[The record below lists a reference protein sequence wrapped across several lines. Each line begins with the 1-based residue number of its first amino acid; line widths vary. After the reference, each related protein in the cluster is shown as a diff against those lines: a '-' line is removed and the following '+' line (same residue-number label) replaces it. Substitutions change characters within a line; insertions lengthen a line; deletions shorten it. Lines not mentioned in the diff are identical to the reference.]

1 MKTACVRWGAVVAI
15 VGVSACG
22 PKLVP
27 LPPTERRPEPVPVP
41 VVVPV
46 LPTRLTIPS
55 VVPEHQYRLQSVTEL
70 ERDSAGKKETRR
82 ITSQAN
88 VFVRMQRNTDG
99 GFEAAGRIRGYSIT
113 PSLSTTPVVIDSLR
127 FDALLN
133 PTMLRVV
140 SQPLLANECD
150 RPETGALTLVRD
162 LLVRVPASVSIG
174 ERWRDSTIHI
184 VCRSNVPMTVRTSS
198 EYDVTQITQHSDG
211 LHVIVRRI
219 STTRMTGKTTS
230 SWRALEV
237 VGIGTGTLTADVAV
251 VSGAVTQ
258 VSGNSSLV
266 FTVTDSGAPVN
277 QRTQQVTQR
286 VTYTAETVTR

>member
-1 MKTACVRWGAVVAI
+1 MVAI

-27 LPPTERRPEPVPVP
+27 LPPTERRPEPVPAP

-46 LPTRLTIPS
+46 LPTRFTIPS
-55 VVPEHQYRLQSVTEL
+55 VVPEHPYRLQSVTEL

-82 ITSQAN
+82 FTSQAN

-99 GFEAAGRIRGYSIT
+99 GFEAAGRIRGYTIT

-162 LLVRVPASVSIG
+162 LLVRVPATVSIG

-184 VCRSNVPMTVRTSS
+184 VCRSNVPMTVRTTS
-198 EYDVTQITQHSDG
+198 EYEVTQTMRRDDG
-211 LHVIVRRI
+211 IHVTVRRT
-219 STTRMTGKTTS
+219 SATRMEGKTTS
-230 SWRALEV
+230 SWRLLEV
-237 VGIGTGTLTADVAV
+237 TGVGTGMLTADVAV
-251 VSGAVTQ
+251 MSGAVTR
-258 VSGNSSLV
+258 VSGNSTMVL
-266 FTVTDSGAPVN
+266 TVTDSGAPVA

-286 VTYTAETVTR
+286 VTYTAESLAR